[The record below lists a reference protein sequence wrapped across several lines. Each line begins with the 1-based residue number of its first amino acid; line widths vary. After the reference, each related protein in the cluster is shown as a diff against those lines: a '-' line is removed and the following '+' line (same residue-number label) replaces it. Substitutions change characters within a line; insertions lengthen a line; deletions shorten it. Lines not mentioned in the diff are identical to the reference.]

1 LCKNSGWVEIMGC
14 GMVDPNVLEN
24 CNIDSNKY
32 KGYAFG
38 LGIERMT
45 QVKYKTNDIRLF
57 FENDVRFIQQF
68 QSLK

>member
-1 LCKNSGWVEIMGC
+1 
-14 GMVDPNVLEN
+14 
-24 CNIDSNKY
+24 
-32 KGYAFG
+32 
-38 LGIERMT
+38 MT